1 MSTHVSVVGT
11 VATAPRLI
19 TTSAGV
25 TFCTFRIA
33 SNERRFDREQN
44 QWVDGETNWFTVNAF
59 RSLAENAD
67 RSFRKGDRVLVNGRL
82 RIRSWNS
89 DQKSGTSV
97 EIEAE
102 ALGHDLRWG
111 TSRFEKQNRPA
122 EPQAAASAAAS
133 SGFGAPLPDNSA
145 AIGAG
150 DRGEPFGAPGEPAE
164 QEPGEPGS
172 EPGSGSGPGSG
183 KPDELLLGDG
193 FVPPLAA

>member
-1 MSTHVSVVGT
+1 MSTHLSVVGT

-19 TTSAGV
+19 TTAAGI

-59 RSLAENAD
+59 RTLAENAD

-82 RIRSWNS
+82 RVRSWNS

-111 TSRFEKQNRPA
+111 TSRFEKQHRPV
-122 EPQAAASAAAS
+122 EPPAAAQLAAS
-133 SGFGAPLPDNSA
+133 NGFGDPPHLAEHE
-145 AIGAG
+145 AG
-150 DRGEPFGAPGEPAE
+150 EHD
-164 QEPGEPGS
+164 EPGS
-172 EPGSGSGPGSG
+172 EPGSGSESGSESESGSGSG
-183 KPDELLLGDG
+183 KADELLLGDG